1 MLTKKD
7 YVELARIIRDCTTPE
22 TMILHYDK
30 FMKGLCFWLRM
41 DNPNFDESR
50 FRETTLPARVEALE
64 LLRRNKYPPKTE
76 YTKRR

>member
-7 YVELARIIRDCTTPE
+7 YVELARIIRDCTVVPIGTSPVYI
-22 TMILHYDK
+22 MPQKLVDK
-30 FMKGLCFWLRM
+30 LCFWLRM

-50 FRETTLPARVEALE
+50 FRDAALPTLPAL
-64 LLRRNKYPPKTE
+64 PKTE

>member
-7 YVELARIIRDCTTPE
+7 YVELARIIRDCTVVPVGTSPVYI
-22 TMILHYDK
+22 MPRKLVD
-30 FMKGLCFWLRM
+30 GLCFWLRM

-50 FRETTLPARVEALE
+50 FREAALPTL
-64 LLRRNKYPPKTE
+64 PKTE